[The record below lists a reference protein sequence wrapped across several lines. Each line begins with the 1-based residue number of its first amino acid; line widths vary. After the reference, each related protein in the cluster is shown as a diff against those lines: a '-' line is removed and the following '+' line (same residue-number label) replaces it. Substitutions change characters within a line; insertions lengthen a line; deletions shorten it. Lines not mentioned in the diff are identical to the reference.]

1 MMGMTV
7 RRGIAAGLM
16 MAALVIGSMAMSDT
30 VSAQTTAAPGV
41 VSTTGGP
48 KVTAS
53 NLATTAN
60 SGYTAPVAVPAYSGY
75 PYGYGNYF
83 GYGYGG
89 YPYYGYQNYGYQ
101 NYGYQNYG
109 YQSYGYGYGST
120 YPYNLGYPYANY
132 GYGYGYTNLSGNTAV
147 GCAQTVSYTPAFG
160 YGYGCQQVNRYPTA
174 QSLAVNGYNPGVAYP
189 AVPQSQYQVGR

>member
-1 MMGMTV
+1 MGMMM

-60 SGYTAPVAVPAYSGY
+60 GGYVAPVAVPAYSGY

-89 YPYYGYQNYGYQ
+89 GYPYYGYQNYGY
-101 NYGYQNYG
+101 
-109 YQSYGYGYGST
+109 GST
-120 YPYNLGYPYANY
+120 YPYNYGIPYAGYGAGYP
-132 GYGYGYTNLSGNTAV
+132 GYGYGYTNLSGNTFV
-147 GCAQTVSYTPAFG
+147 GCTQTVSYTPAFG
-160 YGYGCQQVNRYPTA
+160 YGYGCVQANQYLTA
-174 QSLAVNGYNPGVAYP
+174 QSVAYP
-189 AVPQSQYQVGR
+189 PVPQLPYQIGR

>member
-1 MMGMTV
+1 MGMMV

-60 SGYTAPVAVPAYSGY
+60 GGYVAPVAVPAYSGY

-83 GYGYGG
+83 GYGYGSG
-89 YPYYGYQNYGYQ
+89 YPY
-101 NYGYQNYG
+101 YGYQNYG
-109 YQSYGYGYGST
+109 YQSYGYGST
-120 YPYNLGYPYANY
+120 YPYNYGIPYTGY
-132 GYGYGYTNLSGNTAV
+132 GYGYGYTNLNGNTA
-147 GCAQTVSYTPAFG
+147 GCTQTVSYTPAFG
-160 YGYGCQQVNRYPTA
+160 YGYGCVQANTA
-174 QSLAVNGYNPGVAYP
+174 QSVAYP
-189 AVPQSQYQVGR
+189 PVPQLPYQIGR